1 MSSLMFHLTLY
12 MYRKWRQQ
20 KFLNESRRKQELKIF
35 IKGVSFQ
42 RKCGVSRGGG
52 EGEGEGE
59 GEGVLEDNFVWSL

>member
-1 MSSLMFHLTLY
+1 MKAEGN
-12 MYRKWRQQ
+12 RK
-20 KFLNESRRKQELKIF
+20 LKIF

-52 EGEGEGE
+52 GEGEGE

>member
-1 MSSLMFHLTLY
+1 MKAEGN
-12 MYRKWRQQ
+12 RK
-20 KFLNESRRKQELKIF
+20 LKIF

-52 EGEGEGE
+52 EGGGEGKGEGE